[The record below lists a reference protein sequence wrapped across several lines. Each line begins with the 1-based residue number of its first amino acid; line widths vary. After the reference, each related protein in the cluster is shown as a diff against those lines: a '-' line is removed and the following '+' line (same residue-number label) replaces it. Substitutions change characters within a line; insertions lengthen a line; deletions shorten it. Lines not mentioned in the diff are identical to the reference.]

1 MPISTWV
8 WRCPAEQDHFS
19 EILNYSAKAKHSK
32 IIKEKAI
39 AHGFD
44 FCGISSAGKLE
55 KEANKLE
62 TWLSKGFHG
71 KMAYMENHFEKRLDP
86 TKLVP
91 WAKSVITLLYNYYPG
106 PEDNGDQDM
115 KVARYAYGNDY
126 HFVIKKKL
134 SAFFDAIRTEIG
146 DIGGR
151 VFVDS
156 APVMERQWA
165 SASGL
170 GWLGKNTLLINKQF
184 GSYFFIAEVIADIEL
199 ENDGPIRDYC
209 GTCTRCLDACPT
221 QAFAGPRLLDAGK
234 CISYLTIELREEIP
248 EVFNGKY
255 DHWVFGC
262 DICQEVCPWNRFS
275 KQHQEPY
282 FEKNEGVK
290 ELTENGRTEY
300 AIEEFNKLFKDS
312 PIKRTKLD
320 GLKRN
325 INFIKEKSRKK
336 RD

>member
-1 MPISTWV
+1 
-8 WRCPAEQDHFS
+8 
-19 EILNYSAKAKHSK
+19 
-32 IIKEKAI
+32 
-39 AHGFD
+39 
-44 FCGISSAGKLE
+44 
-55 KEANKLE
+55 
-62 TWLSKGFHG
+62 
-71 KMAYMENHFEKRLDP
+71 MENHFEKRLDP